1 MAIPA
6 GASSCSDEG
15 GTQAA
20 PVSAAGSLTSYSST
34 DSTFNDALAHMSVC
48 RYSGDGTG
56 ITFTFPPNTT
66 LPAGP
71 LELRVSGVRDSS
83 GNLISPD
90 PTIVTVNANTQSGS
104 PVTVAPADATTGTT
118 PVSLTF
124 TSAQAGNTSVTSSTT
139 GPTPPQNFQVV
150 GTYYEIQTTSA
161 FTPPIKVCLSY
172 SGPTPRLYH
181 YVASATPPWVDITSD
196 PDTTATT
203 VCGFTDTLSPFA
215 LMVGKATPSVT
226 WTTPA
231 PITYGTALS
240 GAQLNATASVAGT
253 FAYDPL
259 TGAILPAGTRTLSVT
274 FTPADTTTYATV
286 SASVLLTVNKATP
299 TITWSD
305 PADILEGTPLSGAQL
320 NATASVPGT
329 LTYSPPSGTVLD
341 VGTQTLLATFSPSD
355 TANYTAPSG
364 AVHVRV
370 INVAPAVT
378 INGPGVGAIYAV
390 NSSITLLGSFSDP
403 GPADTHTAQWT
414 FTSGPNAVVVPGS
427 VSESQGSGSATATY
441 AFTAAGVY
449 YVSLTVTDKDGG
461 SGSAGTIGG
470 ASAFVVVYDPSA
482 GYVTGGGWIDSPAG
496 SFSADPSLT
505 GKATFGFVSQY
516 KAGATKPTGNT
527 EFQFQVANL
536 NFHGESYDWL
546 VVAGARAQFKGTGTI
561 NGSGSFGSMLTAID
575 GDLPGGGGIDRFRIK
590 IWDNATGQLVYDNQL
605 GASDGSD
612 PTTALGGGSI
622 VIHK

>member
-1 MAIPA
+1 
-6 GASSCSDEG
+6 
-15 GTQAA
+15 
-20 PVSAAGSLTSYSST
+20 
-34 DSTFNDALAHMSVC
+34 
-48 RYSGDGTG
+48 
-56 ITFTFPPNTT
+56 
-66 LPAGP
+66 
-71 LELRVSGVRDSS
+71 
-83 GNLISPD
+83 
-90 PTIVTVNANTQSGS
+90 
-104 PVTVAPADATTGTT
+104 
-118 PVSLTF
+118 
-124 TSAQAGNTSVTSSTT
+124 
-139 GPTPPQNFQVV
+139 
-150 GTYYEIQTTSA
+150 
-161 FTPPIKVCLSY
+161 
-172 SGPTPRLYH
+172 
-181 YVASATPPWVDITSD
+181 
-196 PDTTATT
+196 
-203 VCGFTDTLSPFA
+203 
-215 LMVGKATPSVT
+215 
-226 WTTPA
+226 
-231 PITYGTALS
+231 
-240 GAQLNATASVAGT
+240 
-253 FAYDPL
+253 
-259 TGAILPAGTRTLSVT
+259 
-274 FTPADTTTYATV
+274 
-286 SASVLLTVNKATP
+286 VLLTVNKATP